1 MEKQRR
7 FTEQK
12 PCRRFLTFIPLLL
25 LLFFPAKV
33 YSQTEK
39 SEIVFKPAENQQF
52 YTNKEILFSAYI
64 PEIMSGQVDFSF
76 PKDSDGIHFRTM
88 QSSQFYDQNSV
99 GTKIDLW
106 FTFSREGT
114 YTILPIEAKI
124 KNQDVKFSFN
134 PVEITKNPMETKPVL
149 IIEFSNG
156 KKIFSDKNYSTPVLT
171 AKKGQPIQLK
181 VSIQYAKQI
190 QKFNWESPE
199 NAILSHK
206 KEYDTVNLLAEN
218 KSSTPVPIGDFELTI
233 LKAGTAAF
241 PSFSATAT
249 AYDNSKYS
257 IEMPDLTIKISEAL
271 VNTNQNQKDY
281 FLQSF
286 EIEET
291 PQNLIEEKIQIT
303 EEDCRKLAELRI
315 KERKIPFSSAR
326 KERILLEQKLKLPAS
341 QNEFPS
347 YLIPF
352 LIIIFILLSVFLIIF
367 IVKKKAAFAITCGI
381 LAICAAGGF
390 IYSSASAGQKHGISK
405 DCMLT
410 AIPEQEAEAKATLQ
424 AGTCVQILEKIGD
437 WYYVKYGNSSGWCNK
452 QDIFLI
458 N

>member
-39 SEIVFKPAENQQF
+39 SEIVFTPAENQQF

-171 AKKGQPIQLK
+171 AKKGHH
-181 VSIQYAKQI
+181 SDQYGR
-190 QKFNWESPE
+190 SRC
-199 NAILSHK
+199 
-206 KEYDTVNLLAEN
+206 V
-218 KSSTPVPIGDFELTI
+218 
-233 LKAGTAAF
+233 
-241 PSFSATAT
+241 
-249 AYDNSKYS
+249 
-257 IEMPDLTIKISEAL
+257 
-271 VNTNQNQKDY
+271 
-281 FLQSF
+281 
-286 EIEET
+286 
-291 PQNLIEEKIQIT
+291 
-303 EEDCRKLAELRI
+303 RI
-315 KERKIPFSSAR
+315 CA
-326 KERILLEQKLKLPAS
+326 LPALT
-341 QNEFPS
+341 QRCERP
-347 YLIPF
+347 
-352 LIIIFILLSVFLIIF
+352 
-367 IVKKKAAFAITCGI
+367 
-381 LAICAAGGF
+381 AGG
-390 IYSSASAGQKHGISK
+390 YEH
-405 DCMLT
+405 
-410 AIPEQEAEAKATLQ
+410 
-424 AGTCVQILEKIGD
+424 
-437 WYYVKYGNSSGWCNK
+437 
-452 QDIFLI
+452 
-458 N
+458 